1 MADIRPLQPP
11 DGCPSIR
18 LQECMLDWLQTGRVD
33 MDSIESAL
41 KAENLKKKV
50 TLDNPIVLDDEDSDI
65 KQEVPEVDTS
75 KAHSPCGDK
84 QLERAVVLLRP
95 LEQVEFKDRP
105 DLWEKLLKTGRCN
118 LTALLSAPTG
128 KSPVVEGPEEIFQ
141 QSSKQSRQ
149 VAPSPTR
156 SDQVSLTELLSAPTG
171 KSHVVKEP
179 EEISQQSSQQSRQVA
194 PSRPTRSDQ
203 VNPTALLSAPTGKS
217 PVVKG
222 PEEISQQSSKQSCQV
237 APSRPTRSDQVNLTA
252 LLSAPT
258 RKSPVVKGPE
268 EISQQSS
275 QQSCQ
280 VAPSPTRSDQV
291 DLKPGYEDI
300 IRVSNTFHEILPNSS
315 MGINGLDLQLCRT
328 CEPNFQLSAFVKSLT
343 LTLE

>member
-1 MADIRPLQPP
+1 MADIRPLHPP

-41 KAENLKKKV
+41 KAENLTKKG
-50 TLDNPIVLDDEDSDI
+50 TLDNPIVLDDEDSVI
-65 KQEVPEVDTS
+65 KQELPEVETS

-118 LTALLSAPTG
+118 LTAILSAPTG
-128 KSPVVEGPEEIFQ
+128 KSPVVEGPEEISQ
-141 QSSKQSRQ
+141 QSSKQSC
-149 VAPSPTR
+149 
-156 SDQVSLTELLSAPTG
+156 
-171 KSHVVKEP
+171 
-179 EEISQQSSQQSRQVA
+179 QVA
-194 PSRPTRSDQ
+194 PSRPTQSDQ

-222 PEEISQQSSKQSCQV
+222 PEEISQQSSQQSALSERAVVLLRPLEQV
-237 APSRPTRSDQVNLTA
+237 EFKDRPDLWEKLLKTARCNLTA

-258 RKSPVVKGPE
+258 GKSPVVEGPE

-315 MGINGLDLQLCRT
+315 MGINGLDLQLCRS

-343 LTLE
+343 VTLK